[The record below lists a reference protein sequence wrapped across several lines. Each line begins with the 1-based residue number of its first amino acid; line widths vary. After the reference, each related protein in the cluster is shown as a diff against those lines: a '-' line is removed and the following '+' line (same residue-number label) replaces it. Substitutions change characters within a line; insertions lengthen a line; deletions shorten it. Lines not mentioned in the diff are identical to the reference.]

1 MSAHPTSLRPR
12 FFKSA
17 LANLT
22 NLGTVAAMLL
32 AGASVGIAHADEE
45 SKSKS
50 GGFSLNFNF
59 GFDNRTSYGSNRTKG
74 SGVIKEESRA
84 VANFSRLVVALP
96 VTVTLS
102 QGTSESLTISADDN
116 LLPLMSTQVS
126 GDELIIEGDKSRGFS
141 TKKEIKI
148 RLTVK
153 SLNAINI
160 KGSGDVIGDRLKSDK
175 FDIAIAGSGDVKFK
189 SINAEQFRI
198 DIKGSGD
205 VKIDALEGKS
215 VSADIHGSGDI
226 RLPSVQAGQVNI
238 SIKGSGDVTAAGNAD
253 KVDIEVMGSGD
264 VRSRKLIA
272 REANVKIMASGDVD
286 VYASERIAASVTGSG
301 DIRYAGSPMNVSRTV
316 RGSGSIE
323 AM

>member
-1 MSAHPTSLRPR
+1 MTTTPNSLRPR
-12 FFKSA
+12 FFKPAMATIATLA
-17 LANLT
+17 LT
-22 NLGTVAAMLL
+22 
-32 AGASVGIAHADEE
+32 GAFTGVAHADDET
-45 SKSKS
+45 KSKS

-59 GFDNRTSYGSNRTKG
+59 GFDNLTSYGHNRTKG

-84 VANFSRLVVALP
+84 AANFSRLVVALP

-102 QGTSESLTISADDN
+102 HGATESLSISADDN
-116 LLPLMSTQVS
+116 LLPLMTTRVS

-175 FDIAIAGSGDVKFK
+175 FDIGIAGSGDVKFK
-189 SINAEQFRI
+189 SINADQFRI

-226 RLPSVQAGQVNI
+226 RLPAVQAAQVSI
-238 SIKGSGDVTAAGNAD
+238 SIKGSGDVSAAGNAD

-264 VRSRKLIA
+264 VRSRNLIA
-272 REANVKIMASGDVD
+272 REASVKIMASGDVD
-286 VYASERIAASVTGSG
+286 VYAKEKLTASVTGSG
-301 DIRYAGSPMNVSRTV
+301 DIRYAGSPTNVNRSV
-316 RGSGSIE
+316 KGSGSIE

>member
-1 MSAHPTSLRPR
+1 MTATPTSLRPR
-12 FFKSA
+12 FFKPA
-17 LANLT
+17 IATIATL
-22 NLGTVAAMLL
+22 VL
-32 AGASVGIAHADEE
+32 AGTFTGIAHADDE
-45 SKSKS
+45 SKTKS
-50 GGFSLNFNF
+50 SGFSLNFNF
-59 GFDNRTSYGSNRTKG
+59 GFDNRTSYGHNRTKG

-96 VTVTLS
+96 VKVTLS
-102 QGTSESLTISADDN
+102 QGATESLSISGDDN
-116 LLPLMSTQVS
+116 LLPLMITRVS

-153 SLNAINI
+153 SLNGIDI

-175 FDIAIAGSGDVKFK
+175 LDIAIAGSGDVKFN
-189 SINAEQFRI
+189 SVNADQFRI
-198 DIKGSGD
+198 AIKGSGD
-205 VKIDALEGKS
+205 VKIDALESKT

-226 RLPSVQAGQVNI
+226 RLPAVQAVQVSI
-238 SIKGSGDVTAAGNAD
+238 SIKGSGDITAAGNSD

-264 VRSRKLIA
+264 VRSRNLIA

-286 VYASERIAASVTGSG
+286 VYAKEKLTASVTGSG
-301 DIRYAGSPMNVSRTV
+301 DIRYAGSPSNVNRTV

>member
-1 MSAHPTSLRPR
+1 MV
-12 FFKSA
+12 
-17 LANLT
+17 LT
-22 NLGTVAAMLL
+22 GAFTGAAY
-32 AGASVGIAHADEE
+32 ADDE
-45 SKSKS
+45 SKTKS
-50 GGFSLNFNF
+50 SGFSLNFNF
-59 GFDNRTSYGSNRTKG
+59 GFDNRTSYGSNRIKG
-74 SGVIKEESRA
+74 SGVVKEESRA
-84 VANFSRLVVALP
+84 VANFSRLLVALP

-102 QGTSESLTISADDN
+102 QGNTESLTISADDN
-116 LLPLMSTQVS
+116 LLPLMTTRVS

-141 TKKEIKI
+141 TRKEIKI

-175 FDIAIAGSGDVKFK
+175 FDIGIAGSGDVKFK
-189 SINAEQFRI
+189 SVNADQFRI
-198 DIKGSGD
+198 DIEGSGD
-205 VKIDALEGKS
+205 VKIDSLESKS
-215 VSADIHGSGDI
+215 VNADIHGSGDI

-264 VRSRKLIA
+264 VRSRNLIA

-286 VYASERIAASVTGSG
+286 VYANEKLTASVSGSG
-301 DIRYAGSPMNVSRTV
+301 DIRYAGSPTNVNRSV

>member
-1 MSAHPTSLRPR
+1 MTATHTLLRRR
-12 FFKSA
+12 FRIAVFATIAA
-17 LANLT
+17 LSFSGML
-22 NLGTVAAMLL
+22 AA
-32 AGASVGIAHADEE
+32 AAHAEEE

-59 GFDNRTSYGSNRTKG
+59 GFDNRTSYGHNRTKG
-74 SGVIKEESRA
+74 SGVIKEESRQ
-84 VANFSRLVVALP
+84 VANFSRLAVALP

-102 QGTSESLTISADDN
+102 QGTTESLSISADDN
-116 LLPLMSTQVS
+116 LLPLMTTRIS

-141 TKKEIKI
+141 TKKEIKV

-175 FDIAIAGSGDVKFK
+175 FDIAIAGSGDVKFN
-189 SINAEQFRI
+189 SVHADQFRI

-205 VKIDALEGKS
+205 VKIDTLEGKL
-215 VSADIHGSGDI
+215 VSANIHGSGDI
-226 RLPSVQAGQVNI
+226 RLPAVQATQVSI
-238 SIKGSGDVTAAGNAD
+238 SIKGSGDVSAAGNAD

-264 VRSRKLIA
+264 VRSRNLIA
-272 REANVKIMASGDVD
+272 REANVRIMASGDVD
-286 VYASERIAASVTGSG
+286 VYAKEKLSASVMGSG
-301 DIRYAGSPMNVSRTV
+301 DIRYAGSPTNVNRSV
-316 RGSGSIE
+316 KGSGSIE